1 MLYVEKKMPNKE
13 KPMARKYVESD
24 DNVSDQVS
32 RSAGKA
38 QRGNVNDQKKS
49 TSRGPAGFDEGHD
62 PMVGRHD
69 FAGLPPEKVMRSYP
83 KGTRLTKDERLDDTM
98 SEIDDVNERAEAKRR
113 KYISNQH

>member
-1 MLYVEKKMPNKE
+1 MV
-13 KPMARKYVESD
+13 RKYVETD

-38 QRGNVNDQKKS
+38 QRGNMNDQKKS

-69 FAGLPPEKVMRSYP
+69 FAGLPTEKVMRSYP
-83 KGTRLTKDERLDDTM
+83 SSTRLTKNERIDDTM
-98 SEIDDVNERAEAKRR
+98 SEIDDVDGRAQGKRS